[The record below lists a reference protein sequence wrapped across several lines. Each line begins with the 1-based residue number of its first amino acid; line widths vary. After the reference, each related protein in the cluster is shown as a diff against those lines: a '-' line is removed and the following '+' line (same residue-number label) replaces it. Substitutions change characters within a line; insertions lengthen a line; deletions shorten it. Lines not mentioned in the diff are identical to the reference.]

1 MPKVHITLDKPS
13 HNMQQFQLQQ
23 IFVIRSLI
31 SLLLKI
37 LILKQPFLTNKS
49 SHKTLER
56 AV

>member
-1 MPKVHITLDKPS
+1 MPKVRITLDKPS
-13 HNMQQFQLQQ
+13 PNMQQFQLQQ

-37 LILKQPFLTNKS
+37 LILKQLFLINKS
-49 SHKTLER
+49 SYKTLER

>member
-1 MPKVHITLDKPS
+1 MPKVRITLDKPS
-13 HNMQQFQLQQ
+13 HNMKQFQLQQ

-37 LILKQPFLTNKS
+37 LILKQLFLTNKS
-49 SHKTLER
+49 SHKTLEK